1 MIRRLG
7 AAAPAGVCHGGA
19 SSVVFRGFSNSRQM
33 PRPCRAGR
41 RPGRFLPFADGFVA
55 FPDRLHAT
63 TYGVT
68 VSSTDLPG
76 RIVVVDDDPTVA
88 DVVGRYLVR
97 DGHTVEC
104 IHDGYEA
111 LRRIS
116 EQRPDLVVLD
126 LMLPG
131 IGGLEV
137 CRRLRERWPVPV
149 VMLTALGDETD
160 RLPGGELGARDY
172 VTKPFSPRELAMR
185 VKSVLRRARGAGLAG
200 QPGEPGQASQ
210 AQGVIA
216 DGEVLVDLAAH
227 EARIGG
233 KLAQLT
239 SREYELLVFLLR
251 NPRQAFTRE
260 QLLSEVWGWTFG
272 DTSTV
277 TVHVRRLREKLEEDP
292 TLPRRIVTV
301 WGVGYRYEPGAA

>member
-1 MIRRLG
+1 
-7 AAAPAGVCHGGA
+7 
-19 SSVVFRGFSNSRQM
+19 
-33 PRPCRAGR
+33 
-41 RPGRFLPFADGFVA
+41 
-55 FPDRLHAT
+55 
-63 TYGVT
+63 
-68 VSSTDLPG
+68 VSGSELPG
-76 RIVVVDDDPTVA
+76 RILVVDDDPTVA

-104 IHDGYEA
+104 IADGHQA
-111 LRRIS
+111 LRRIA

-137 CRRLRERWPVPV
+137 CRRLRERYPVPV

-160 RLPGGELGARDY
+160 RLAGFEVGADDY

-185 VKSVLRRARGAGLAG
+185 VKSVLRRARGTAP
-200 QPGEPGQASQ
+200 PGGHE
-210 AQGVIA
+210 VA
-216 DGEVLVDLAAH
+216 DGGLGSPVITDRNVTVDLAAH
-227 EARIGG
+227 EVRVGG
-233 KLAQLT
+233 RLVQLT
-239 SREYELLVFLLR
+239 SREYDLLVFLLR
-251 NPRQAFTRE
+251 HPRQAFTRE

-292 TLPRRIVTV
+292 TMPRRIVTV
-301 WGVGYRYEPGAA
+301 WSVGYRYEPGSA

>member
-1 MIRRLG
+1 
-7 AAAPAGVCHGGA
+7 V
-19 SSVVFRGFSNSRQM
+19 SNS
-33 PRPCRAGR
+33 
-41 RPGRFLPFADGFVA
+41 
-55 FPDRLHAT
+55 
-63 TYGVT
+63 
-68 VSSTDLPG
+68 DLPG

-104 IHDGYEA
+104 VHDGHEA
-111 LRRIS
+111 LRRIA
-116 EQRPDLVVLD
+116 EQQPDLVVLD

-131 IGGLEV
+131 IDGLEV
-137 CRRLRERWPVPV
+137 CRRLRERWPIPV

-160 RLPGGELGARDY
+160 RLAGFEIGADDY

-185 VKSVLRRARGAGLAG
+185 VRSVLRRSRSAAPTDRTDAAG
-200 QPGEPGQASQ
+200 QGE
-210 AQGVIA
+210 QGILTDRDVT
-216 DGEVLVDLAAH
+216 VDLAAH
-227 EARIGG
+227 EVRIGG
-233 KLAQLT
+233 KLVQLT
-239 SREYELLVFLLR
+239 SREYDLLVFLLR

-277 TVHVRRLREKLEEDP
+277 TVHVRRLREKLETDP

-301 WGVGYRYEPGAA
+301 WGVGYRYEPGPA

>member
-1 MIRRLG
+1 M
-7 AAAPAGVCHGGA
+7 
-19 SSVVFRGFSNSRQM
+19 SNS
-33 PRPCRAGR
+33 
-41 RPGRFLPFADGFVA
+41 
-55 FPDRLHAT
+55 
-63 TYGVT
+63 
-68 VSSTDLPG
+68 DLPG

-104 IHDGYEA
+104 VHDGHEA
-111 LRRIS
+111 LRRIA
-116 EQRPDLVVLD
+116 EQQPDLVVLD

-131 IGGLEV
+131 IDGLEV
-137 CRRLRERWPVPV
+137 CRRLRERWPIPV

-160 RLPGGELGARDY
+160 RLAGFEIGADDY

-185 VKSVLRRARGAGLAG
+185 VRSVLRRSRSAAPAACPTRRAR
-200 QPGEPGQASQ
+200 SQ
-210 AQGVIA
+210 GILTDRDVT
-216 DGEVLVDLAAH
+216 VDLAAH
-227 EARIGG
+227 EVRIGG
-233 KLAQLT
+233 KLVQLT
-239 SREYELLVFLLR
+239 SREYDLLVFLLR

-277 TVHVRRLREKLEEDP
+277 TVHVRRLREKLEADP

-301 WGVGYRYEPGAA
+301 WGVGYRYEPGPA